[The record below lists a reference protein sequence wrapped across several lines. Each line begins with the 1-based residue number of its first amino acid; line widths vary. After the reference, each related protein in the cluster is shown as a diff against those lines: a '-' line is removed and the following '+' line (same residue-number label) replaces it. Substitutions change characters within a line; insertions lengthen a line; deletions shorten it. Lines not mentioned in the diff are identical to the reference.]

1 MKFQIHFIIA
11 YNLCSGNCLKAVG
24 DGEKTAS
31 AAKINNYNSKP
42 NEIIN
47 VLNNN

>member
-1 MKFQIHFIIA
+1 MKDA
-11 YNLCSGNCLKAVG
+11 G

-47 VLNNN
+47 VLKNN

>member
-1 MKFQIHFIIA
+1 M
-11 YNLCSGNCLKAVG
+11 KAVG
-24 DGEKTAS
+24 DGEKIAP